1 MHVAF
6 FLNEDKKE
14 NDMKTIGKFNV
25 LSLISICGI
34 LLSACTPT
42 NMSPVAQVE
51 QKQSLASPE
60 KSDTIVKVKD
70 QSTIEYLC
78 KNNKTVSI
86 QPDNTKKKAIHLT
99 FAQTTHT
106 LSSVVTKK
114 SQKYSNIRWVWSE
127 DFNGKWK
134 LRDNRNKVLAENCVK
149 K

>member
-14 NDMKTIGKFNV
+14 NHMKIIGKSNI
-25 LSLISICGI
+25 LILISISGI

-42 NMSPVAQVE
+42 SMSPVAQVE
-51 QKQSLASPE
+51 QNQFLASPT
-60 KSDTIVKVKD
+60 KSNTVMKVKN
-70 QSTIEYLC
+70 QSITEYKC
-78 KNNKTVSI
+78 KNKKTVTI
-86 QPDNTKKKAIHLT
+86 QPDNTKKKAINLT

-114 SQKYSNIRWVWSE
+114 SQKYSNIRWVWTE
-127 DFNGKWK
+127 DFSGKWK

>member
-14 NDMKTIGKFNV
+14 NHMRIIGESTT

-34 LLSACTPT
+34 LLTACTPT
-42 NMSPVAQVE
+42 NISPVAQVE
-51 QKQSLASPE
+51 QKQFLASPA
-60 KSDTIVKVKD
+60 KSNTIVKVKD
-70 QSTIEYLC
+70 QSIIEYQC
-78 KNNKTVSI
+78 KNKKTVTI
-86 QPDNTKKKAIHLT
+86 QPDNTKKKAINLT

-127 DFNGKWK
+127 DFSGKWK